1 MTLQLDSTPG
11 LILDVGASHD
21 GAWYPICRL
30 EDLEMCWGEAALI
43 HGRQVALFRVDS
55 GTVFAVSHRDPVSG
69 SQVMAR
75 GIVGSR
81 GQRFTITSPLHKE
94 IYFLDSGEPA
104 SGHGTALRS
113 FPTRVTAGMVEV
125 LV

>member
-1 MTLQLDSTPG
+1 MTLQLDYAPAQEVPAAR
-11 LILDVGASHD
+11 LD

-30 EDLEMCWGEAALI
+30 ADLELCWGEAALI

-55 GTVFAVSHRDPVSG
+55 STVFAVSHRDPVSG

-94 IYFLDSGEPA
+94 VYFLDSGEPV
-104 SGHGTALRS
+104 SGIGTALRS
-113 FPTRVTAGMVEV
+113 FPTRVIDGKVEV

>member
-1 MTLQLDSTPG
+1 MTLQLDHVPETGSVRSETAG
-11 LILDVGASHD
+11 T
-21 GAWYPICRL
+21 WYPICRL
-30 EDLEMCWGEAALI
+30 DDLEICWGEAALV

-55 GTVFAVSHRDPVSG
+55 LTVLAVSHRDPVSG

-75 GIVGSR
+75 GIVGSK

-94 IYFLDSGEPA
+94 IYFLDSGEPVA
-104 SGHGTALRS
+104 GNGVALRS
-113 FPTRVTAGMVEV
+113 FPVRVVDGVVEV

>member
-1 MTLQLDSTPG
+1 MTLQLDHTPA
-11 LILDVGASHD
+11 LAAVSD
-21 GAWYPICRL
+21 GTWYPICRL
-30 EDLEMCWGEAALI
+30 EDLELCWGEAALI

-55 GTVFAVSHRDPVSG
+55 ATVFAVSHRDPVSG

-94 IYFLDSGEPA
+94 VYYLDSGDPA
-104 SGHGTALRS
+104 AGPGTALRS
-113 FPTRVTAGMVEV
+113 FPTRVTDGMVEV

>member
-1 MTLQLDSTPG
+1 MTLQLDHTPA
-11 LILDVGASHD
+11 LAAFED
-21 GAWYPICRL
+21 GTWYPICRL
-30 EDLEMCWGEAALI
+30 EDLELCWGEAALI

-55 GTVFAVSHRDPVSG
+55 ATVFAVSHRDPVSG

-94 IYFLDSGEPA
+94 VYFLDSGVPA
-104 SGHGTALRS
+104 AGSGTALRS
-113 FPTRVTAGMVEV
+113 FPTRVISGMVEV

>member
-1 MTLQLDSTPG
+1 MTLQLDHTPS
-11 LILDVGASHD
+11 LTLDVEAYD

-30 EDLEMCWGEAALI
+30 EDLELCWGEAALI
-43 HGRQVALFRVDS
+43 YGRQVALFRVDS
-55 GTVFAVSHRDPVSG
+55 ATVFAVSHRDPVSG

-94 IYFLDSGEPA
+94 VYFLDSGEPVA
-104 SGHGTALRS
+104 GSGTALRS
-113 FPTRVTAGMVEV
+113 FPTRVIDGAVEV

>member
-1 MTLQLDSTPG
+1 M
-11 LILDVGASHD
+11 
-21 GAWYPICRL
+21 
-30 EDLEMCWGEAALI
+30 
-43 HGRQVALFRVDS
+43 ALFRVDS
-55 GTVFAVSHRDPVSG
+55 ATVFAVSHRDPVSG

-94 IYFLDSGEPA
+94 VYFLDSGVPA
-104 SGHGTALRS
+104 AGSGTALRS
-113 FPTRVTAGMVEV
+113 FPTRVISGMVEV